1 VPKDPK
7 QTPISIDQTWREA
20 KAHKSLSEFV
30 HASSMLSPH
39 DVITPTGDFFRVY
52 ELTGLP
58 FETAKADEVQAAHEA
73 LCTALRL
80 VSGGHFAIWYHRMR
94 RLRPEALPP
103 VRGSVFGESF
113 DHAYTA
119 RLAERP
125 FLATSFFITLIYR
138 PAPTAMARL
147 TRSKARTLKE
157 VGEQQRN
164 ALRELD
170 EKGVALQRALAVFEP
185 RLLGERLGR
194 EGQRYSEL
202 AEFLGYLINGR
213 WLPMRAP
220 MLGPL
225 YKALPAARATFST
238 TTNSGCVAVPGLPRR
253 YMALLDIQEYDSS
266 VEPGCLDDLLT
277 FENEWIETQSFSIL
291 PRNSAVGWLEKQR
304 KQLIAS
310 QDVVEGQIVAM
321 NQAKEEVA
329 GGELLLGEY
338 HYTLAMFADDAEQAT
353 HLAAKAAGAVSEGT
367 GLKLVPI
374 DLVPH
379 AAWFAQQP
387 TAWKFR
393 TREARIT
400 SRAFAALSAP
410 HSAFC
415 GKATGNPW
423 GPALLLLRT
432 MTNEPFRFSFHARI
446 GEDSVEGDKVAGNAL
461 VLGGTGSGKTTFV
474 LGALT
479 GSQRCNPPPRMLLL
493 DYGRGMDIWTRAM
506 GGKYFVLQWG
516 QPTGLN
522 PFQKDPTP
530 MRLGMLKALVKKMI
544 ESPALPLY
552 PSDEAAIAQAVDA
565 LARMPLEQRTPTVL
579 RQYLPRDGQN
589 SLHDRFAKW
598 VRGGE
603 FGWVFDMAPE
613 RMPEVGDEH
622 IVGIDYKELLDSQHP
637 LVVPVVMRY
646 LWDVLEQMCDG
657 RRLICSIA
665 EFWRALGDPMFEELV
680 MMKLKTI
687 RKENGLVVLDSQE
700 PDDALRSR
708 IGRTIVTQT
717 QTKVLLYNQA
727 PDREAYVDALGL
739 TEEEFE
745 TYKALP
751 QGTRNFLVKQGPN
764 SAVVNFDLSGMSD
777 ELFVL
782 SSTLDNA
789 LMLDEIRADVGDDPT
804 VWLPILRE
812 RARARKQPRKAA

>member
-1 VPKDPK
+1 VPRDPK
-7 QTPISIDQTWREA
+7 QTSISVEKALRDA

-39 DVITPTGDFFRVY
+39 DVITPSGDYFRIY
-52 ELTGLP
+52 ELSGLA
-58 FETAKADEVQAAHEA
+58 FETAKADEVLAAHEA

-103 VRGSVFGESF
+103 VRGSLFAEAF
-113 DHAYTA
+113 DRAYSA

-138 PAPTAMARL
+138 PAPTAMSRL
-147 TRSKARTLKE
+147 TRSKARTLKD
-157 VGEQQRN
+157 VAEQQRN

-170 EKGVALQRALAVFEP
+170 EKGLALQRALAVYEP
-185 RLLGERLGR
+185 RLLGDRADLDGR
-194 EGQRYSEL
+194 RHSEP
-202 AEFLGYLINGR
+202 AEFLGFLINGQWIPQR
-213 WLPMRAP
+213 SPVR
-220 MLGPL
+220 GPL

-238 TTNSGCVAVPGLPRR
+238 SANSGCVAVPGMQRR
-253 YMALLDIQEYDSS
+253 FMSLLDIQEYDSA

-277 FENEWIETQSFSIL
+277 FESEWLETQSFSIL
-291 PRNSAVGWLEKQR
+291 PRSSAVGWLEKQR
-304 KQLIAS
+304 RQLIAS
-310 QDVVEGQIVAM
+310 QDVVEAQILAM
-321 NQAKEEVA
+321 DQAKEQVA

-338 HYTLAMFADDAEQAT
+338 HYTLAMFADDADSASR
-353 HLAAKAAGAVSEGT
+353 LAAKAAGAVSEGT

-393 TREARIT
+393 PREARIT

-410 HSAFC
+410 HSTFS

-432 MTNEPFRFSFHARI
+432 MTNEPFRFSFHARV
-446 GEDSVEGDKVAGNAL
+446 GDDSVEGDKIAGNAL

-479 GSQRCNPPPRMLLL
+479 GSQRCDPPPRMFLL

-516 QPTGLN
+516 QPTGFN
-522 PFQKDPTP
+522 PFQKTPSP

-544 ESPALPLY
+544 ESPVLPLL
-552 PSDEAAIAQAVDA
+552 PSDEAAIGSAVEA
-565 LARMPLEQRTPTVL
+565 LIRMPVEQRTPSVL
-579 RQYLPRDGQN
+579 RQYLPRDGSN
-589 SLHDRFAKW
+589 SLHDRFSKW

-613 RMPEVGDEH
+613 RMPDVSDEH
-622 IVGIDYKELLDSQHP
+622 MVGIDYKELLDSQHP
-637 LVVPVVMRY
+637 IVVPVVMRY

-700 PDDALRSR
+700 PDDALRSN

-727 PDREAYVDALGL
+727 PDRDVHVKSLGL
-739 TEEEFE
+739 TDEEFD
-745 TYKALP
+745 TYRSLP
-751 QGTRNFLVKQGPN
+751 QGTRNFLVKQGAN
-764 SAVVNFDLSGMSD
+764 SAIVRFDLSGMHD

-789 LMLDEIRADVGDDPT
+789 LMLDEIRAEVGDEPS

-812 RARARKQPRKAA
+812 RARARKQQRKAA